1 MANSYV
7 NTGVDLTTAD
17 STTIYTCPTDTTAII
32 KSLHL
37 CYYHAQDA
45 TVDISWT
52 DSSNSDAVIKWSSDL
67 TVSANS
73 QIEALAP
80 NTAQIYGQSTLVL
93 EENDVLTIQAN
104 ASNRVHVTAAVLQ
117 VDNFKRYREAGTTA

>member
-37 CYYHAQDA
+37 CNDQASDA

-93 EENDVLTIQAN
+93 EENEYNYDKKR
-104 ASNRVHVTAAVLQ
+104 RV
-117 VDNFKRYREAGTTA
+117 F

>member
-1 MANSYV
+1 MSNSYI
-7 NTGVDLTTAD
+7 NSGVDLTTSD
-17 STTIYTCPTDTTAII
+17 PTVVYTCPSDTTAVI

-37 CYYHAQDA
+37 CNDNASDA

-52 DSSNSDAVIKWSSDL
+52 DSSNGDAVIKWSSAL

-73 QIEALAP
+73 QIEGMAP
-80 NTAQIYGQSTLVL
+80 NAAQVYGQSTLVL

-117 VDNFKRYREAGTTA
+117 VDNFKRFREAGTTA

>member
-7 NTGVDLTTAD
+7 NSGVDLTTAD
-17 STTIYTCPTDTTAII
+17 PTTIYTCPADTTAIV

-37 CYYHAQDA
+37 CNDSASDA

-52 DSSNSDAVIKWSSDL
+52 DTSASSAVILWSSTL

-73 QIEALAP
+73 QLEAMAP
-80 NTAQIYGQSTLVL
+80 NATQVYGQSTLVL
-93 EENDVLTIQAN
+93 EENDILNIQAN
-104 ASNRVHVTAAVLQ
+104 SSNRVHVTAAVLQ
-117 VDNFKRYREAGTTA
+117 VDNFKRFREAGTTA

>member
-7 NTGVDLTTAD
+7 NSGVDLTTAD
-17 STTIYTCPTDTTAII
+17 PTTIYTCPADTTAIV

-37 CYYHAQDA
+37 CNDSASDA

-52 DSSNSDAVIKWSSDL
+52 DTSASSAVILWSSAL

-73 QIEALAP
+73 QLEAMAP
-80 NTAQIYGQSTLVL
+80 NAAQVYGQSTLVL
-93 EENDVLTIQAN
+93 EENDILNIQAN
-104 ASNRVHVTAAVLQ
+104 SSNRVHVTAAVLQ
-117 VDNFKRYREAGTTA
+117 VDNFKRFREAGTTA

>member
-7 NTGVDLTTAD
+7 NSGVDLTTAD
-17 STTIYTCPTDTTAII
+17 PTTIYTCPADTTAIV

-37 CYYHAQDA
+37 CNDSASDA

-52 DSSNSDAVIKWSSDL
+52 DTSASSAVILWSSTL

-73 QIEALAP
+73 QLEAMAP
-80 NTAQIYGQSTLVL
+80 NAAQVYGQSTLVL
-93 EENDVLTIQAN
+93 EENDILNIQAN
-104 ASNRVHVTAAVLQ
+104 SSNRVHVTAAVLQ
-117 VDNFKRYREAGTTA
+117 VDNFKRFREAGTTA

>member
-1 MANSYV
+1 MSSYV
-7 NTGVDLTTAD
+7 NSGVDLTTAD
-17 STTIYTCPTDTTAII
+17 PTTIYTCPSDTTAII

-37 CYYHAQDA
+37 CNDSGSDA

-52 DSSNSDAVIKWSSDL
+52 DTSASSAVILWSSTL

-73 QIEALAP
+73 QLEAMAP
-80 NTAQIYGQSTLVL
+80 NITQVYGQSTLIL
-93 EENDVLTIQAN
+93 EENDILNIQAN

-117 VDNFKRYREAGTTA
+117 VDNFKRFREAGITA

>member
-7 NTGVDLTTAD
+7 NSGVDLTTAD
-17 STTIYTCPTDTTAII
+17 PTTIYTCPADTTAIV

-37 CYYHAQDA
+37 CNDSASDA

-52 DSSNSDAVIKWSSDL
+52 DTSASSAVILWSSAL

-73 QIEALAP
+73 QLEAMAP
-80 NTAQIYGQSTLVL
+80 NATQVYGQSTLVL
-93 EENDVLTIQAN
+93 EENDILNIQAIS
-104 ASNRVHVTAAVLQ
+104 SNRVHVTAAVLQ
-117 VDNFKRYREAGTTA
+117 VDIFKRFREAGTTA

>member
-17 STTIYTCPTDTTAII
+17 STTIYTCPTDTTAIN

-37 CYYHAQDA
+37 CNDQASDA

>member
-7 NTGVDLTTAD
+7 NSGVDLTTAD
-17 STTIYTCPTDTTAII
+17 PTTIYTCPADTTAIV

-37 CYYHAQDA
+37 CNDSASDA

-52 DSSNSDAVIKWSSDL
+52 DTSASSAVILWSSTL

-73 QIEALAP
+73 QLEAMAP
-80 NTAQIYGQSTLVL
+80 NAAQVYGQSTLVL
-93 EENDVLTIQAN
+93 EENDILNIQAN

-117 VDNFKRYREAGTTA
+117 VDNFKRFREAGTTA